1 MPISGYGRESTQ
13 SAIGITEGSSDMDV
27 EEYGASPNNET
38 QEELVLSEVVSRR
51 EENVKHFDL
60 GHGRFQAVAYGNAVH
75 RKDENGVWQDID
87 NRLYPAKDRADLY
100 ATADGRTTVSAYSHS
115 SKALITLRENGY
127 VIALAPVFTQ
137 TAEKL
142 KAASAVE
149 IQNHKENIDLVL
161 KPYTGSNNQKW
172 KITLTSYGSYK
183 IKAKSSESITDRD
196 LVMVVQTNILYS
208 EGLNIQQRQ
217 YVDNT
222 SYKDE
227 WNCIRM
233 LPTNGYELAY
243 DPSAWAGIPSENN
256 NCYAYALNNQVREP
270 VGNSIWF
277 KQQPGEYYNNHR
289 GSCAPIPQG
298 YQSPPSVIVNS
309 VQQDFNKYNSVNG
322 TSLLFTPIG
331 RYETCPVGTYKVALV
346 VSNSDYHWY
355 RQDADGLWSH
365 KRGTTPVKR
374 TDESGEL
381 IIDPMIADRDD
392 YSTFVGF
399 FAVKPWNNIYNSSKG
414 VTLVSEDV
422 ISTTINDTQLSNIQI
437 GMTYS
442 EVTETL
448 NSKGIDI
455 GSGSI
460 IQQYRSSGGVL
471 YTFEYASTEVG
482 FIVSKIIIGGEG
494 K

>member
-1 MPISGYGRESTQ
+1 MGIHLERWFIQNRHESLYMQVDDDDEPNYINDGGIAEIRSFNGADYQKWIFTNAGDGDHKITSKISGYAVTVPSGEES
-13 SAIGITEGSSDMDV
+13 E
-27 EEYGASPNNET
+27 
-38 QEELVLSEVVSRR
+38 
-51 EENVKHFDL
+51 
-60 GHGRFQAVAYGNAVH
+60 
-75 RKDENGVWQDID
+75 
-87 NRLYPAKDRADLY
+87 
-100 ATADGRTTVSAYSHS
+100 
-115 SKALITLRENGY
+115 
-127 VIALAPVFTQ
+127 
-137 TAEKL
+137 
-142 KAASAVE
+142 
-149 IQNHKENIDLVL
+149 ENIDLVL

-172 KITLTSYGSYK
+172 KITLTSYGSCK

-196 LVMVVQTNILYS
+196 LVMVSSNQHPLFGRTEHPAENSTVT
-208 EGLNIQQRQ
+208 IQA
-217 YVDNT
+217 
-222 SYKDE
+222 
-227 WNCIRM
+227 IRM
-233 LPTNGYELAY
+233 SGFVFECCRQMVMSWHMIHLRGPVYHRKTTTVVHTHSTIKFEK
-243 DPSAWAGIPSENN
+243 
-256 NCYAYALNNQVREP
+256 P

-422 ISTTINDTQLSNIQI
+422 ISTTI
-437 GMTYS
+437 
-442 EVTETL
+442 E
-448 NSKGIDI
+448 
-455 GSGSI
+455 
-460 IQQYRSSGGVL
+460 
-471 YTFEYASTEVG
+471 
-482 FIVSKIIIGGEG
+482 
-494 K
+494 

>member
-1 MPISGYGRESTQ
+1 MYSSAVGVNGPVRYSVKNTDGTATDKATIEESTGRLTALKPGQIKIRATYTGAPYIWSWTATIEEPMEGTWFIQNRHESLYMQVDDDDEPNYTNDGGIAEVRSFNGADYQKWIFTNAGDGYYKITSKISGYAVTVPSGEE
-13 SAIGITEGSSDMDV
+13 TEEDV
-27 EEYGASPNNET
+27 
-38 QEELVLSEVVSRR
+38 
-51 EENVKHFDL
+51 
-60 GHGRFQAVAYGNAVH
+60 
-75 RKDENGVWQDID
+75 
-87 NRLYPAKDRADLY
+87 
-100 ATADGRTTVSAYSHS
+100 
-115 SKALITLRENGY
+115 
-127 VIALAPVFTQ
+127 
-137 TAEKL
+137 
-142 KAASAVE
+142 
-149 IQNHKENIDLVL
+149 DLVL

-322 TSLLFTPIG
+322 TSLSFTPIG

-414 VTLVSEDV
+414 ITSMSENIASMTTSDTL
-422 ISTTINDTQLSNIQI
+422 ISNVQMTISDRLLSNVQI

-442 EVTETL
+442 EVTEML
-448 NSKGIDI
+448 KDKGIDI
-455 GSGSI
+455 GSGTI
-460 IQQYRSSGGVL
+460 IQQYRSSNGAL
-471 YTFEYASTEVG
+471 YTFEYVSTEAG
-482 FIVSKIIIGGEG
+482 FIVSNIIIGG
-494 K
+494 

>member
-1 MPISGYGRESTQ
+1 
-13 SAIGITEGSSDMDV
+13 MDV

-227 WNCIRM
+227 WI
-233 LPTNGYELAY
+233 LQPYSVVFYGVTNSGHDHISSL
-243 DPSAWAGIPSENN
+243 
-256 NCYAYALNNQVREP
+256 
-270 VGNSIWF
+270 NSIQTTMLNGNW
-277 KQQPGEYYNNHR
+277 K
-289 GSCAPIPQG
+289 
-298 YQSPPSVIVNS
+298 SVTVRSGAITANQCKNDLLSTNV
-309 VQQDFNKYNSVNG
+309 F
-322 TSLLFTPIG
+322 TSRSHG
-331 RYETCPVGTYKVALV
+331 QLV
-346 VSNSDYHWY
+346 L
-355 RQDADGLWSH
+355 RA
-365 KRGTTPVKR
+365 GTTTEVSTGIVLNDNDGSNKVVFYGHAWNGM
-374 TDESGEL
+374 ES
-381 IIDPMIADRDD
+381 
-392 YSTFVGF
+392 
-399 FAVKPWNNIYNSSKG
+399 
-414 VTLVSEDV
+414 
-422 ISTTINDTQLSNIQI
+422 
-437 GMTYS
+437 
-442 EVTETL
+442 
-448 NSKGIDI
+448 

-460 IQQYRSSGGVL
+460 DSGENYSNIDVVL
-471 YTFEYASTEVG
+471 FIGCNTAYGGNGGRNLPAAIVDQGARAAVG
-482 FIVSKIIIGGEG
+482 FKDSIDCVEANTWTTNFYNKMLQGATLQEAVDYACGEFSENSPLRSAVICG
-494 K
+494 DETITLI